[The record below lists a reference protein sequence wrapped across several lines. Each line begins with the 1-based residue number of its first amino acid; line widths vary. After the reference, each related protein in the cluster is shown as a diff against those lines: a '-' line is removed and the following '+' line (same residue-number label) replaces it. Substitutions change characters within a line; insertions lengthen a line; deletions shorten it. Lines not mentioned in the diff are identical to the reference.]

1 MVLNAS
7 PSGPP
12 SPSQRLITVE
22 PLPNVFTC
30 ALGDGLAPATELPP
44 PVEQA
49 SSSAATL
56 AVLKPKTSSP
66 WTKSRREI
74 WLRLSKRLSSL
85 TRSCDDI
92 LDPPQFG

>member
-1 MVLNAS
+1 IVLKAS

-30 ALGDGLAPATELPP
+30 ALGDGLAPATEPP
-44 PVEQA
+44 PVEHA
-49 SSSAATL
+49 SSSAATP
-56 AVLKPKTSSP
+56 AVLKPNTSSP

-74 WLRLSKRLSSL
+74 WLRLSRPLSSL

>member
-1 MVLNAS
+1 MLLNAR
-7 PSGPP
+7 PPGPP
-12 SPSQRLITVE
+12 SPSQRLFTVE

-30 ALGDGLAPATELPP
+30 ALGDGLALATELPL

-49 SSSAATL
+49 SSSAAAP
-56 AVLKPKTSSP
+56 AVLKPKTSRP

-74 WLRLSKRLSSL
+74 WLRLSRPLSSL